1 MNDEAGRPAASSDP
15 AFLLQPSFSL
25 HPSSFILSF
34 CLGALCVA
42 AFAPL
47 AWFPLPI
54 IAFAG
59 LMLIWRATPAPKAAA
74 FHGFCFGLGLFL
86 CGVSWVYVSLADF
99 GGMPAPLAAIAT
111 LLFCMILALY
121 PAAVGYAQ
129 RRLGGG
135 DLAHVLLLIPAL
147 WTISEWLRDAVT
159 GFPWLAFGYAQIA
172 DGPLAG
178 FAPVAGLFGV
188 SLLCAI

>member
-1 MNDEAGRPAASSDP
+1 MNDEAGRPVASSDP
-15 AFLLQPSFSL
+15 AFLLQPPFSL

-34 CLGALCVA
+34 GLGALCVA
-42 AFAPL
+42 GFAPL

-54 IAFAG
+54 FALTG
-59 LMLIWRATPAPKAAA
+59 LMLIWRVTSVRRIAAI
-74 FHGFCFGLGLFL
+74 HGFCFGLGLFL

-99 GGMPAPLAAIAT
+99 GGMPAALAAFAT

-135 DLAHVLLLIPAL
+135 DLTRALLLIPAL

-172 DGPLAG
+172 DGPLA
-178 FAPVAGLFGV
+178 
-188 SLLCAI
+188 AI